1 MAEVTVIAPNVVEF
15 VGNLAGQTALN
26 AERAAPPAPQPPK
39 AQQPLKPRNDAG
51 SQSQRLS
58 ANQNSPAAPPAAP
71 RTTSPGGFNLTGDLR
86 RRPGRPST
94 QFLAQQ
100 IAQVLAQQIAQES
113 AKFARSSASFA
124 TAASAYEKTRSSGG
138 RTANEP
144 VTITR
149 RINKSV

>member
-100 IAQVLAQQIAQES
+100 IAQES

-144 VTITR
+144 VIITR

>member
-100 IAQVLAQQIAQES
+100 IAQES